1 MTFDLDKIN
10 NIEDLKNIKNEF
22 NNSNELI
29 SLVNLLKD
37 KNVQNKAEIGK
48 KIQALK
54 EEANL
59 FFEKAKT
66 KLNQLE
72 ANKIMENEFEDFSF
86 PHNFYGSIH
95 PIEIIANRFRKWLS
109 LNGYFEVKASEIEN
123 DEYNFERL
131 NIPQNHPARD
141 MQDSLYLDD
150 KLLLRTHNTGISA
163 RILEKNK
170 NKAFSQFAIGKVYRN
185 DEEDQTHSHQF
196 TQLDLVSIGLHSFAT
211 LIYTLKEMLS
221 YVFEQEIKIRLR
233 PSYFPFTEPSVEVDI
248 FYKNRWIEVLGAGMI
263 HNNVLNKAGYT
274 NKMNGIAAGIGIE
287 RIAMIKYEID
297 DIREFYSNDKRFLN
311 QFK

>member
-10 NIEDLKNIKNEF
+10 NLEDLKNIKNEF

-86 PHNFYGSIH
+86 PHTLYGSIH
-95 PIEIIANRFRKWLS
+95 PIEIIANRFRK
-109 LNGYFEVKASEIEN
+109 
-123 DEYNFERL
+123 
-131 NIPQNHPARD
+131 
-141 MQDSLYLDD
+141 
-150 KLLLRTHNTGISA
+150 
-163 RILEKNK
+163 
-170 NKAFSQFAIGKVYRN
+170 
-185 DEEDQTHSHQF
+185 
-196 TQLDLVSIGLHSFAT
+196 
-211 LIYTLKEMLS
+211 
-221 YVFEQEIKIRLR
+221 
-233 PSYFPFTEPSVEVDI
+233 
-248 FYKNRWIEVLGAGMI
+248 
-263 HNNVLNKAGYT
+263 
-274 NKMNGIAAGIGIE
+274 
-287 RIAMIKYEID
+287 
-297 DIREFYSNDKRFLN
+297 
-311 QFK
+311 